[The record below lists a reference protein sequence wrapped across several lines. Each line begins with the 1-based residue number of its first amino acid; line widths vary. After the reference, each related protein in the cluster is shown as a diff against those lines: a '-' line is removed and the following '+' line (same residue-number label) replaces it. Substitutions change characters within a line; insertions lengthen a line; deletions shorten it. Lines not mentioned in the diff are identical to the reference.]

1 MTYLL
6 IKETGVI
13 NWIITITTL
22 CLGAAMISQIQWLM
36 NIGVFATMFI
46 SFVLIMISWLS
57 VYDMM
62 NIEKLI
68 EVNKPL
74 DKHVAKLRALNQSDK
89 VKLSFVT
96 KMVSSVITIAF
107 VIAAVAGGHF
117 ITAIFI
123 IVMIV
128 SFKLNTAI
136 FKRFKNKHISV
147 LGPLLD

>member
-1 MTYLL
+1 M
-6 IKETGVI
+6 

-22 CLGAAMISQIQWLM
+22 CLGTAMISQIQWLM

-46 SFVLIMISWLS
+46 SLGFTMISWLS

-68 EVNKPL
+68 EGNKPL

-89 VKLSFVT
+89 VNLSFST
-96 KMVSSVITIAF
+96 KMVSSVITIVF

-123 IVMIV
+123 IAMII
-128 SFKLNTAI
+128 SFKLNVAI
-136 FKRFKNKHISV
+136 FKRFKKKHSDV
-147 LGPLLD
+147 LEPLLD

>member
-1 MTYLL
+1 M
-6 IKETGVI
+6 I
-13 NWIITITTL
+13 NWIVNITML

-46 SFVLIMISWLS
+46 SFVFIMISWLS

-68 EVNKPL
+68 EANKPL
-74 DKHVAKLRALNQSDK
+74 DKHVAKLRALNQSEK
-89 VKLSFVT
+89 VKLPRAT
-96 KMVSSVITIAF
+96 KMVYRVIAIAF

-123 IVMIV
+123 IAMIV
-128 SFKLNTAI
+128 SFKLNVAI
-136 FKRFKNKHISV
+136 FKRFKKKHIAV
-147 LGPLLD
+147 LETLLD